1 ALSFVAGQL
10 VLAAQLRAEG
20 EVRCVTTLESG
31 GVAFGSMDNLIRV
44 YETLGPPP
52 RLLSG
57 HQRRAGVDGVLAL
70 AAVPGTGRLVSAGR
84 DGRIIVWQDGQEVAD
99 LKGHGE
105 NMEGTNVHVV
115 SALAMTKDGCL
126 ISGGWD
132 KTVRLWENQSQKYM
146 MTGHE
151 IAINAVAGLANGDVA
166 SGSGDQSIGIWR
178 DGQKLKSLQ
187 AKQVVRALCALD
199 GSLLCAGTNDGCMRV
214 WDTNS
219 GQMLAERRVA
229 QTSESEEH
237 VDQDTLRSYVLALA
251 RRGDQLAAGTSDG
264 QVVILSWTGGE
275 LQVKEELQVCGE
287 VYGLSFFANGDLAVG
302 SGDGSCSVW
311 TRDESR
317 VASKALRE
325 TFAAQ
330 AAAVAVAQ
338 AAEPGPPA
346 GGGGGG
352 AASGFDFSSSVEFG
366 TRQLTLSWNR
376 GDDPKAVAERFL
388 RENGLDP
395 RHAGDVIAFVT
406 QTMQQQS
413 LAPSTKD
420 FNFPVEV
427 ADGRRLTISWNRGEN
442 PQEVALNFARQHGG
456 IAANELPDIANFVQ
470 QASGTAG
477 PAMSVQPAVPPELQ
491 QQLLQQVMSMGF
503 PEPLA
508 RQALES
514 TAWDVEA
521 AVSRLLG

>member
-1 ALSFVAGQL
+1 MAEDDLAAALAMSMEPNEASGARTAGAFAVRRLREENTAETLKEANSVAVLTTLLGNLVKNPSEEKFRRVKLSNPKISKALSCLGAQELLLSAGFVKSEELLEVPSSSTPEKVKALSFVAGQL

-31 GVAFGSMDNLIRV
+31 GVAFGSMETWLLTSEKDRVGADNLIRV

-151 IAINAVAGLANGDVA
+151 IAINAVAGLRKHCFDVEML
-166 SGSGDQSIGIWR
+166 DLRCIGIWR

-229 QTSESEEH
+229 Q
-237 VDQDTLRSYVLALA
+237 SYVLALA

-275 LQVKEELQVCGE
+275 LQVKEELQV
-287 VYGLSFFANGDLAVG
+287 S
-302 SGDGSCSVW
+302 
-311 TRDESR
+311 
-317 VASKALRE
+317 
-325 TFAAQ
+325 
-330 AAAVAVAQ
+330 
-338 AAEPGPPA
+338 
-346 GGGGGG
+346 
-352 AASGFDFSSSVEFG
+352 
-366 TRQLTLSWNR
+366 
-376 GDDPKAVAERFL
+376 
-388 RENGLDP
+388 
-395 RHAGDVIAFVT
+395 
-406 QTMQQQS
+406 
-413 LAPSTKD
+413 
-420 FNFPVEV
+420 
-427 ADGRRLTISWNRGEN
+427 
-442 PQEVALNFARQHGG
+442 QEVALNFARQHGG

-470 QASGTAG
+470 
-477 PAMSVQPAVPPELQ
+477 
-491 QQLLQQVMSMGF
+491 QQVMSMGF

>member
-1 ALSFVAGQL
+1 MSNICTLHCLSETIKFAALACELST
-10 VLAAQLRAEG
+10 G

-31 GVAFGSMDNLIRV
+31 GVAFGSMETWLLTSEKDRVGADNLIRV

-229 QTSESEEH
+229 Q
-237 VDQDTLRSYVLALA
+237 
-251 RRGDQLAAGTSDG
+251 
-264 QVVILSWTGGE
+264 
-275 LQVKEELQVCGE
+275 
-287 VYGLSFFANGDLAVG
+287 
-302 SGDGSCSVW
+302 
-311 TRDESR
+311 
-317 VASKALRE
+317 
-325 TFAAQ
+325 
-330 AAAVAVAQ
+330 
-338 AAEPGPPA
+338 
-346 GGGGGG
+346 
-352 AASGFDFSSSVEFG
+352 
-366 TRQLTLSWNR
+366 
-376 GDDPKAVAERFL
+376 
-388 RENGLDP
+388 
-395 RHAGDVIAFVT
+395 
-406 QTMQQQS
+406 
-413 LAPSTKD
+413 
-420 FNFPVEV
+420 
-427 ADGRRLTISWNRGEN
+427 
-442 PQEVALNFARQHGG
+442 
-456 IAANELPDIANFVQ
+456 
-470 QASGTAG
+470 
-477 PAMSVQPAVPPELQ
+477 
-491 QQLLQQVMSMGF
+491 
-503 PEPLA
+503 
-508 RQALES
+508 
-514 TAWDVEA
+514 
-521 AVSRLLG
+521 